1 MTTGVERRRAPR
13 YSVFLPVCMPT
24 SGTGEIFGVT
34 RDVSSG
40 GLFFYTELEY
50 LEAGNRIEFVFQF
63 PTQVGEKEKKS
74 LGIMKRRWHGKA
86 GRHEVHVLQT
96 IYLGSRLNR

>member
-13 YSVFLPVCMPT
+13 YSVFLPVCTPT
-24 SGTGEIFGVT
+24 GTGEVFGVT

-50 LEAGNRIEFVFQF
+50 LEAGNRIDFVLQF
-63 PTQVGEKEKKS
+63 PPQVSGHAATTRCRGTVVRTEAAKNAR
-74 LGIMKRRWHGKA
+74 GIAVRIDRISF
-86 GRHEVHVLQT
+86 LD
-96 IYLGSRLNR
+96 S